1 MSLNQLST
9 ATVYLLLDSMD
20 VQFDHQMLLS
30 WTVKIDFIFNSSE
43 KKCLPLKAARLE
55 NAIFDA

>member
-1 MSLNQLST
+1 
-9 ATVYLLLDSMD
+9 MD

-30 WTVKIDFIFNSSE
+30 WTVKIDFIFNFSE

>member
-1 MSLNQLST
+1 
-9 ATVYLLLDSMD
+9 MD

-30 WTVKIDFIFNSSE
+30 WTVKIDFNFNFSK